1 MAETPPSPDEQALR
15 RRARRRL
22 VGAIALALL
31 AVVVLPMVFDP
42 EPRPMGNNVDIR
54 IPGQDAP
61 FESAPAAP
69 SVAAAVPGAPAPTP
83 AVALAPTA
91 SPEKMASA
99 APPAKAEPAAKPVQ
113 TNNAKSDKKP
123 VAAAQAKPA
132 PKVEAKQ
139 IPKRE
144 VKPKPEEVAKPVEA
158 AKPPIEKKPAES
170 KAAAAGQAYFLQLGV
185 FSSEANAKQ
194 MVAQAQKAGFKSSIM
209 PVGGQFKVRIG
220 PIPDRAKALDYE
232 AKLKAK
238 GLAAV
243 LVEP

>member
-1 MAETPPSPDEQALR
+1 MMAETPPSPDEQALR

-61 FESAPAAP
+61 FESAPATP
-69 SVAAAVPGAPAPTP
+69 PAAAPAAPAPMPAPAATPEKPAPAPTP
-83 AVALAPTA
+83 AKP
-91 SPEKMASA
+91 
-99 APPAKAEPAAKPVQ
+99 EPAAKPAPAN
-113 TNNAKSDKKP
+113 TAKPDKKP
-123 VAAAQAKPA
+123 AAQAKPA
-132 PKVEAKQ
+132 PKVEAKATP
-139 IPKRE
+139 PKPE
-144 VKPKPEEVAKPVEA
+144 VKPKPVEA
-158 AKPPIEKKPAES
+158 AKPVEAVKPPAEKKPAGS
-170 KAAAAGQAYFLQLGV
+170 KTAAAGQAYFLQLGV

-194 MVAQAQKAGFKSSIM
+194 MAAQAKKAGFKASIM
-209 PVGGQFKVRIG
+209 PVGGQFKVWIG